1 MVIGDGCGLLRY
13 MGCLDRGGVVP
24 LLLLFSIGGKS
35 VGSVWKQ
42 SYTQEASF
50 YLVTCVGLL
59 VGWIHEVTLYGC
71 WWCPKMLVGIQS

>member
-24 LLLLFSIGGKS
+24 LLLLFSIGGKKW
-35 VGSVWKQ
+35 GSVWKQ

-50 YLVTCVGLL
+50 YLVTCVWCWLGGFMKL
-59 VGWIHEVTLYGC
+59 HLYGC
-71 WWCPKMLVGIQS
+71 CWCPKMLVGIQS